1 MFITYMIYY
10 VIVLILPLALQKE
23 PKEACRRKI
32 ACQAMSLDALSKEAQ
47 SWKIDNT
54 LVLALLFF
62 WYSGTAELE
71 LCERNQEM
79 SLSEDFSNVLH
90 IQMPCSAIW

>member
-1 MFITYMIYY
+1 MFITYMIYH

-23 PKEACRRKI
+23 PKEACKRKI

-47 SWKIDNT
+47 SWKI
-54 LVLALLFF
+54 ALLFF

-79 SLSEDFSNVLH
+79 RLSRRV
-90 IQMPCSAIW
+90 